1 MDYKVM
7 TRRCKGPAFPA
18 EECCSAFKEFACP
31 YVNQINDMNSDCAKT
46 MFSYLNI
53 YGNYPPGLF
62 ANECKETKVGLI
74 CHSPPLNS
82 PNASNA
88 ADSTTP
94 RFITLLISTVLAF
107 LVLAL
112 ITDEATRE
120 FVTAD
125 DEECIR
131 DCIRKLLNRSSAEKM
146 KN

>member
-1 MDYKVM
+1 MDYKVI
-7 TRRCKGPAFPA
+7 TSRCQGPAFPA

-62 ANECKETKVGLI
+62 ANECKETKVGLL
-74 CHSPPLNS
+74 CHSPPLSS

-88 ADSTTP
+88 DSTTP
-94 RFITLLISTVLAF
+94 RLITLLISTVLAF

-112 ITDEATRE
+112 
-120 FVTAD
+120 
-125 DEECIR
+125 
-131 DCIRKLLNRSSAEKM
+131 M
-146 KN
+146 